1 MIKFNTKKEAND
13 YVKELDNAVYY
24 LRHGEAG
31 RPSYKVRKVRNQPFY
46 GIWVE
51 YNFYIGTF
59 NAPKMDSFVKNNF
72 MTSEFKFASLYIWE
86 E

>member
-13 YVKELDNAVYY
+13 YVKELDDAVYY
-24 LRHGEAG
+24 VRHGEAG

-59 NAPKMDSFVKNNF
+59 NAPKNGFLCEK
-72 MTSEFKFASLYIWE
+72 
-86 E
+86 